1 MMSRTSTV
9 LNTLQNVQLFMTKNA
24 DVLGTLNTSAS
35 RKALDDLEA
44 TLSGHATNQT
54 TAASGTKAAIARQRV
69 LRNTLLVK
77 FLRPISAVAQ
87 AQLNQSPDFL
97 ALKLPRAIKT
107 TQQILAAAES
117 MGAAAAKHAETFI
130 AAGLA
135 PTFVAELA
143 SAAADLKAGAVLRGH
158 TINSQIG
165 ATNALKVATNQAD
178 KIVKALDALIEPV
191 LANNPALLAQWKATK
206 RFTGRP
212 TAIASATVDST
223 ATVSVEEVPSQGPA
237 APVAQAATA
246 QSAGTTAMPAA

>member
-24 DVLGTLNTSAS
+24 DVLGALNTSAS
-35 RKALDDLEA
+35 RKALDELEA

-54 TAASGTKAAIARQRV
+54 SAVSGTKAAIARQRV

-77 FLRPISAVAQ
+77 YLRPISAVAQ
-87 AQLNQSPDFL
+87 AQLNQAPDFL
-97 ALKLPRAIKT
+97 ALKLPRALKT
-107 TQQILAAAES
+107 TQQVLAAAES

-135 PTFVAELA
+135 PTFITELQ

-165 ATNALKVATNQAD
+165 ATNALKVATNEAN
-178 KIVKALDALIEPV
+178 KIVKALDALIEPA
-191 LANNPALLAQWKATK
+191 LANNPALSFSRLSASTMAAPQSQNAC
-206 RFTGRP
+206 
-212 TAIASATVDST
+212 ALSASALKSRDGAVNLR
-223 ATVSVEEVPSQGPA
+223 AIHRLVA
-237 APVAQAATA
+237 ALIAVLR
-246 QSAGTTAMPAA
+246 SA